1 MALWL
6 ASYPDGSWKQ
16 PSQGRSQRGGHHKG
30 RFHNGLSQPWLQAR
44 LARHGYDDAA
54 AADYCDCLTVRGL
67 LRVDGTA
74 PYLQHSL
81 GQNGWRSM
89 WDLEGQVGC

>member
-6 ASYPDGSWKQ
+6 ASYPDGAWFTWDS
-16 PSQGRSQRGGHHKG
+16 RLHKG
-30 RFHNGLSQPWLQAR
+30 RRRFLDAAREPWLQAR
-44 LARHGYDDAA
+44 LARHGYFDAG
-54 AADYCDCLTVRGL
+54 ADADPDPGITVRGL

-81 GQNGWRSM
+81 GENGWCSM
-89 WDLEGQVGC
+89 WDLESQVCK

>member
-44 LARHGYDDAA
+44 LARHGYVDAG
-54 AADYCDCLTVRGL
+54 ADADPGLTVRGL

-89 WDLEGQVGC
+89 WDLESQVGF